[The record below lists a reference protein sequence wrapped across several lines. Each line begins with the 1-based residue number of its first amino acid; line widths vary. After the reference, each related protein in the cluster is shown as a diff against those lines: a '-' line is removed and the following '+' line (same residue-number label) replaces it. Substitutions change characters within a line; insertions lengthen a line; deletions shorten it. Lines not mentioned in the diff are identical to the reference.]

1 MITKK
6 TLLQIIP
13 IVTLFVL
20 GWAVP
25 VSAMTITPVR
35 YEIQGNPGDTLTK
48 EMTII
53 NDGSTT
59 VKYYSS
65 FANFEAQGETG
76 SASFV
81 TPKDDIGTWMMT
93 DESVT
98 LAPGEQKTVAFI
110 VKIPK
115 DAEPGGHF
123 GVIFWGT
130 APENSNG
137 DKQVSVTAKTGL
149 LVLLSVS
156 GDVKQGGG
164 LLSYNT
170 LDNKF
175 WYNSLPVSF
184 VYRFQNS
191 GGDRLKPLGLIKI
204 KSFGLL
210 TTNKL
215 NANEANGN
223 ILPNSTRKFN
233 VDWVKYK
240 HPKDYVAPTGVVK
253 KFFDTALYQWRNF
266 AVGLFS
272 ANLNL
277 TYGLDSQIV
286 NKKVFFFVFPWQ
298 MLICLIII
306 ITIVYII
313 GKFLLKR
320 YNNYIIKAHS
330 ARNNP
335 GSEGNV

>member
-1 MITKK
+1 MTTNK
-6 TLLQIIP
+6 TLIQIVP
-13 IVTLFVL
+13 IIALFVL

-25 VSAMTITPVR
+25 VSAMTISPVR
-35 YEIQGNPGDTLTK
+35 YEIQGNPGETLTK

-53 NDGSTT
+53 NNGSDT

-93 DESVT
+93 DEFVS
-98 LAPGEQKTVAFI
+98 LIPGEQKTVAFT
-110 VKIPK
+110 VKIPMN
-115 DAEPGGHF
+115 AEPGGHF

-130 APENSNG
+130 APENSSG

-164 LLSYNT
+164 LLSYTTENS
-170 LDNKF
+170 KF
-175 WYNSLPVSF
+175 WYNSLPISF
-184 VYRFQNS
+184 IYRFQND

-204 KSFGLL
+204 KSFGLI

-215 NANEANGN
+215 NANPANGN

-233 VDWVKYK
+233 VDWAKYT
-240 HPKDYVAPTGVVK
+240 HPKDYVAPTGVAK
-253 KFFDTALYQWRNF
+253 KFFDTAIYQWKNF

-277 TYGLDSQIV
+277 TYGLQSQVV

-298 MLICLIII
+298 MLICLIVIF
-306 ITIVYII
+306 TIVYII
-313 GKFLLKR
+313 GRFLLKR
-320 YNNYIIKAHS
+320 YNNYIINAHS
-330 ARNNP
+330 TRNNP
-335 GSEGNV
+335 ENGGNA